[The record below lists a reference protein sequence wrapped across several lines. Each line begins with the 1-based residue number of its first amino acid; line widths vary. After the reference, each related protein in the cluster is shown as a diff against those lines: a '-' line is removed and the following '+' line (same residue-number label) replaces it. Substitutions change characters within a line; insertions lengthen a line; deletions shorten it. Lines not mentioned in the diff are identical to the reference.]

1 MPRTRVLSIVMVVL
15 AGITAMLML
24 TMVWLAGNRVVA
36 GALSVVAV
44 GLFALLVLRTRRRV
58 PPGQ

>member
-1 MPRTRVLSIVMVVL
+1 MPRTRMLTIVMVVL

-24 TMVWLAGNRVVA
+24 TMVWLGGNRVVA
-36 GALSVVAV
+36 SVLSLVAV
-44 GLFALLVLRTRRRV
+44 GLFGLLVLRTRRRV